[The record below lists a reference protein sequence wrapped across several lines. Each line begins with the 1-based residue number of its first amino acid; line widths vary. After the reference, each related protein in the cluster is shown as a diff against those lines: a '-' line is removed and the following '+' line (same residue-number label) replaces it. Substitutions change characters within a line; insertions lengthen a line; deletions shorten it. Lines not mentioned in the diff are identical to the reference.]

1 MKELNDNE
9 LARVNG
15 GEGEPATNVSAFD
28 FYKNNTTE
36 HYFMKKDYYGTDY
49 LGITCWF
56 NNFDTCPGEN
66 SQAKINK
73 NDIRDYYHSVDYSS
87 LPDWAKL
94 IFQKYM

>member
-49 LGITCWF
+49 LGITCWK
-56 NNFDTCPGEN
+56 NYEGVPEEN
-66 SQAKINK
+66 SKGLIHEV
-73 NDIRDYYHSVDYSS
+73 DIKEFYHSVDYSS
-87 LPDWAKL
+87 LPDWVKL
-94 IFQKYM
+94 IFQKYI